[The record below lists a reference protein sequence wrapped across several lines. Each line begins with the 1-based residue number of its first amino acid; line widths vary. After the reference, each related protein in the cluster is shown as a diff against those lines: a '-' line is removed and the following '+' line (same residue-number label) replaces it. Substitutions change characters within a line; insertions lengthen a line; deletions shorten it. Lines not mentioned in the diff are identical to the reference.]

1 MGAQPSFL
9 HIRPPSKII
18 SLQIWATSN
27 LFFFQINFIF
37 FLIFQKYLSF
47 EPIDQFSSVV
57 PFWKPHNVSFLLRRG
72 AGPPAPPYCRPWL
85 EGYNFRTFF
94 ARNFIKILVF
104 LENCLILGFFAVFGP
119 HRSHPK
125 IFFFEIFYL
134 ETKNSSR
141 SLKLLLFWG
150 QFGPQ
155 KKVFQKT
162 WVLTH
167 FHSLFI
173 K

>member
-1 MGAQPSFL
+1 MQPQFSPHKTPLKNNFSSDL
-9 HIRPPSKII
+9 SHFKLIFF
-18 SLQIWATSN
+18 SN
-27 LFFFQINFIF
+27 QFYF

-85 EGYNFRTFF
+85 EGYNFRTFLPETSLKSLF
-94 ARNFIKILVF
+94 FWKIALFWASLPFLDPTGPTQKYFFLKFFILKPRIPQ
-104 LENCLILGFFAVFGP
+104 G
-119 HRSHPK
+119 
-125 IFFFEIFYL
+125 
-134 ETKNSSR
+134 

-155 KKVFQKT
+155 KKVFQKHGF
-162 WVLTH
+162 WHIFTH
-167 FHSLFI
+167 YS
-173 K
+173 

>member
-1 MGAQPSFL
+1 MQFF
-9 HIRPPSKII
+9 
-18 SLQIWATSN
+18 SN
-27 LFFFQINFIF
+27 IF

-94 ARNFIKILVF
+94 FMHFYDMKIARNFIKILVF

-155 KKVFQKT
+155 KKVFQKHGF
-162 WVLTH
+162 WHIFTH
-167 FHSLFI
+167 YS
-173 K
+173 